1 MNQSPLPLIVG
12 AGPVGLGAAL
22 LLRQAGIATR
32 IIDMAEKPSEHSK
45 ALAVN
50 PRTLELLEATG
61 VTEKMLAIGLRIRGA
76 RFQMSGKWSGELSLS
91 SLKHKFPFMLALS
104 QATTEWLLREALE
117 AAGGH
122 VERGT
127 ALVTCGN
134 KEEDVVEAELKHSHD
149 GTVEEYECPWLLA
162 ADGAHSAARKSLG
175 IDFRG
180 SSLAQPWYLADVPLK
195 TSLPEDFAHVFFFP
209 EGGFL
214 FLIRVVD
221 DSALNRSS
229 SASRDN
235 TALTPALSHR
245 MGEGEAAPALEEDG
259 ARWKVHSED
268 AKLWRVIC
276 DRQELLQRIPDST
289 AAGEPVW
296 KSDFHIS
303 HRINEHLQIGNVYF
317 AGDAAHIHSPMGARG
332 MNLGLE
338 DAWVFSRLA
347 QINQL
352 KQYDALRKKVD
363 AEVVHRIE
371 FLSRMVLG
379 ESRSARFARAVMMR
393 WFLKVP
399 PIQQR
404 FMAAMTG
411 LDHAL
416 EFEPSARAGQSAG
429 KSEQTRRKM
438 AQQHAH

>member
-1 MNQSPLPLIVG
+1 MTQSPLPLIVG

-32 IIDMAEKPSEHSK
+32 VIDMAEKSSAYSK

-50 PRTLELLEATG
+50 PRTLELLELTG

-91 SLKHKFPFMLALS
+91 SLKHKYPFMLALS
-104 QATTEWLLREALE
+104 QATTERLLRDALE

-134 KEEDVVEAELKHSHD
+134 KADDLVEAELKHSTD
-149 GTVEEYECPWLLA
+149 GTVEDYECPWLLA

-180 SSLAQPWYLADVPLK
+180 SSLEKPWYLADLPLS
-195 TSLPEDFAHVFFFP
+195 TSLPEDFAHVFLFP

-214 FLIRVVD
+214 FLLRVVGD
-221 DSALNRSS
+221 RPEAPG
-229 SASRDN
+229 AQ
-235 TALTPALSHR
+235 
-245 MGEGEAAPALEEDG
+245 GENPSTLDP
-259 ARWKVHSED
+259 RPSPQ
-268 AKLWRVIC
+268 LWRVIC
-276 DRQELLQRIPDST
+276 DRQELLQRIPHST
-289 AAGEPVW
+289 PAGEPVW
-296 KSDFHIS
+296 TSDFHIS
-303 HRINEHLQIGNVYF
+303 HRINEDLQMGNVYF

-338 DAWVFSRLA
+338 DAWVFSQLA
-347 QINQL
+347 RTNQL
-352 KQYDALRKKVD
+352 KQYGALRKKVD
-363 AEVVHRIE
+363 AAVVRRIE
-371 FLSRMVLG
+371 FLSRIVLG
-379 ESRSARFARAVMMR
+379 ESRSARLARTVMMR

-399 PIQQR
+399 PLQR
-404 FMAAMTG
+404 SFMAAMTG
-411 LDHAL
+411 LDHPL
-416 EFEPSARAGQSAG
+416 EFAPGPLAEKRAEKRESAR
-429 KSEQTRRKM
+429 RKV
-438 AQQHAH
+438 AQQHAR

>member
-1 MNQSPLPLIVG
+1 MNQSALPLIVG

-32 IIDMAEKPSEHSK
+32 IIDMAEKPTAYSK

-50 PRTLELLEATG
+50 PRTLELLESTG

-76 RFQMSGKWSGELSLS
+76 RFQMLGKWSGELSLS

-104 QATTEWLLREALE
+104 QATTERLLHEALE

-134 KEEDVVEAELKHSHD
+134 KADDVVEAELKHSPD
-149 GTVEEYECPWLLA
+149 GIVEEYECPWMLA

-180 SSLAQPWYLADVPLK
+180 SSMAQPWYLADLLLN

-221 DSALNRSS
+221 DSGPERSADIPVRSNVSDQLAQSGSNAGARSS
-229 SASRDN
+229 LDPQPSTLGS
-235 TALTPALSHR
+235 S
-245 MGEGEAAPALEEDG
+245 
-259 ARWKVHSED
+259 
-268 AKLWRVIC
+268 KLWRIIC

-289 AAGEPVW
+289 PAGKPVW
-296 KSDFHIS
+296 TSDFHIS
-303 HRINEHLQIGNVYF
+303 HRINEHLKVGNVYF

-347 QINQL
+347 QTNQL

-363 AEVVHRIE
+363 ADVVHRIE
-371 FLSRMVLG
+371 FLSRIVLG
-379 ESRSARFARAVMMR
+379 ESWSARLARAAMMR
-393 WFLKVP
+393 WFLKVSAFE
-399 PIQQR
+399 QKL
-404 FMAAMTG
+404 MAAMTG
-411 LDHAL
+411 LDHPL
-416 EFEPSARAGQSAG
+416 EFETSRQAEQDREKGEQARS
-429 KSEQTRRKM
+429 KM
-438 AQQHAH
+438 TQQHAH